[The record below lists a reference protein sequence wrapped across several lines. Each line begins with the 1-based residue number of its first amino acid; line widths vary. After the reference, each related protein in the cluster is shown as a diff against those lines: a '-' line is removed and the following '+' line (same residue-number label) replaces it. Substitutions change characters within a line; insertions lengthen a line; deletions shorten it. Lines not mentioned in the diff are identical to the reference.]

1 VAAARLS
8 LAHIG
13 VSIVNVVVRAVIFD
27 WFGTLAEW
35 PHGSTSSY
43 PSVFS
48 AHGHRV
54 DPAVFD
60 DYHSRWDGIDHRE
73 HSTSREAY
81 LAWSRQRLM
90 DLATECGVA
99 DGSRDV
105 LVDALVDVDL
115 RTSMV
120 VFPEVPSVLAELRR
134 RGLTIG
140 VCSNWGWD
148 LEAALRATGVDALI
162 DVAVTSARVGYRK
175 PHAAMYESILG
186 ALGVAAPETIF
197 VGDSWEPDVLG
208 PIGAGMRSV
217 HVDRA
222 PARGERAGASPP
234 LVAGASRVS
243 DLRRLLDAGILE
255 GGS

>member
-1 VAAARLS
+1 
-8 LAHIG
+8 
-13 VSIVNVVVRAVIFD
+13 VVRAVIFD

-43 PSVFS
+43 ASVFS
-48 AHGHRV
+48 DHAHRV

-60 DYHSRWDGIDHRE
+60 RYHARWDGVDHRE
-73 HSTSREAY
+73 HSTSRDTY

-99 DGSRDV
+99 DRQRDV
-105 LVDALVDVDL
+105 LVDALVDADR

-120 VFPEVPSVLAELRR
+120 VYPEVRPVLGELRR
-134 RGLTIG
+134 RGLAIG

-148 LEAALRATGVDALI
+148 LEGALHATGVDALI

-175 PHAAMYESILG
+175 PHGAMYESILG
-186 ALGVAAPETIF
+186 ALRVAAPEAIF

-222 PARGERAGASPP
+222 HGESAGSLPP
-234 LVAGASRVS
+234 LVAGATRISN
-243 DLRRLLDAGILE
+243 LRRLLDAGILDE
-255 GGS
+255 GS

>member
-1 VAAARLS
+1 
-8 LAHIG
+8 
-13 VSIVNVVVRAVIFD
+13 VVQAVIFD

-35 PHGSTSSY
+35 PHGSNSSY

-48 AHGHRV
+48 DHGHEV

-60 DYHSRWDGIDHRE
+60 RYHTRWDGIDHSE
-73 HSTSREAY
+73 HSTSRDTY
-81 LAWSRQRLM
+81 LVWSRQRLLA
-90 DLATECGVA
+90 LATECGVA
-99 DGSRDV
+99 DGERDV
-105 LVDALVDVDL
+105 LVDALVEADR

-148 LEAALRATGVDALI
+148 LQEALHATGVDTLI
-162 DVAVTSARVGYRK
+162 DAAVTSARVGYRK

-186 ALGVAAPETIF
+186 ALRVAAPEAIF

-217 HVDRA
+217 HVDRTE
-222 PARGERAGASPP
+222 GERAGSLPP
-234 LVAGASRVS
+234 LVAGATRVS

-255 GGS
+255 GGN

>member
-1 VAAARLS
+1 
-8 LAHIG
+8 
-13 VSIVNVVVRAVIFD
+13 VVRAVILD

-35 PHGSTSSY
+35 PHGSISSY
-43 PSVFS
+43 GSVF
-48 AHGHRV
+48 ADHGHHV

-60 DYHSRWDGIDHRE
+60 RYHARWDGVDHSE
-73 HSTSREAY
+73 HSTSRETY
-81 LAWSRQRLM
+81 GAWSRQRLT

-99 DGSRDV
+99 DGDKDV
-105 LVDALVDVDL
+105 LVDALVASDR
-115 RTSMV
+115 RTAMV
-120 VFPEVPSVLAELRR
+120 VYPEVPTVLTELRR
-134 RGLTIG
+134 RGLAIG

-148 LEAALRATGVDALI
+148 LEAALHATGVDALI

-186 ALGVAAPETIF
+186 ALGVAAPEAIF

-222 PARGERAGASPP
+222 RRDGGGSAPP
-234 LVAGASRVS
+234 LVTGAARVD
-243 DLRRLLDAGILE
+243 DLRGLLRGGILE
-255 GGS
+255 GVN

>member
-1 VAAARLS
+1 
-8 LAHIG
+8 
-13 VSIVNVVVRAVIFD
+13 VVRAVIFD

-35 PHGSTSSY
+35 LHGSTSGYGSI
-43 PSVFS
+43 FS
-48 AHGHRV
+48 DHGYSE

-60 DYHSRWDGIDHRE
+60 RYQARWDGMDHRV
-73 HSTSREAY
+73 HSTSRDTY
-81 LAWSRQRLM
+81 IAWTRQRLL

-99 DGSRDV
+99 EREREV
-105 LVDALVDVDL
+105 LVDALIDADR

-120 VFPEVPSVLAELRR
+120 VYPEVPSVLAELRR

-148 LEAALRATGVDALI
+148 LHAALHATGIDVLI

-175 PHAAMYESILG
+175 PHGAIYESILG
-186 ALGVAAPETIF
+186 ALGVAAPEAIF

-217 HVDRA
+217 HVDRS
-222 PARGERAGASPP
+222 RGERAGSASPP
-234 LVAGASRVS
+234 PLVVGASRVD
-243 DLRRLLDAGILE
+243 DLRGILGAGILDE
-255 GGS
+255 GN